1 VATSTLRA
9 VILVAAVVLGIVVIR
24 NAFPDNASRGIT
36 IFPPSRSV
44 TTLPTTTP
52 TTATSSSPTTKPRVK
67 GVTVQV
73 LNGTSTTG
81 LASTVTGQLKSAGY
95 SMNTP
100 GNVQTASRTTI
111 YYEKGYKPEADYLKQ
126 RRLKEAVVAP
136 APSNFSANLTV
147 VLGTDFEPSS

>member
-24 NAFPDNASRGIT
+24 NAFPANTSRGIT
-36 IFPPSRSV
+36 FPPSRSV

-52 TTATSSSPTTKPRVK
+52 TPAASSSPTTKPRVK

-81 LASTVTGQLKSAGY
+81 LASTVTGQLKNAGY

-111 YYEKGYKPEADYLKQ
+111 YYEKGYKPEADYLKE
-126 RRLKEAVVAP
+126 RRLKEAVVSP

-147 VLGTDFEPSS
+147 VLGTDFELSS